1 MARLYEIRADY
12 DRETIVVYQA
22 YSNPI
27 ADAALAAQKFV
38 APFSFGRMT
47 WIKPS
52 FLWLMHRSNWG
63 QKAGQTRILAVR
75 ISRAGWERAL
85 SLGELTSPE
94 QRVYGSASEWEQ
106 KFRKAPVH
114 IQWDTERSSRGAALP
129 CFSIQ
134 VGLSRHIIREFV
146 DEWIVGIEDLTPR
159 VRKLNAIR
167 KGSSRSLK
175 RSLPVE
181 KVYPLPTELARKLLI
196 SC

>member
-1 MARLYEIRADY
+1 MASLYEIRADY
-12 DRETIVVYQA
+12 NRETIVVYQA
-22 YSNPI
+22 YAPQI

-63 QKAGQTRILAVR
+63 QKSGQTRILAVR

-85 SLGELTSPE
+85 SQGELTSPE

-106 KFRKAPVH
+106 KFRAAPVH

-134 VGLSRHIIREFV
+134 VGLSRQIIREFV
-146 DEWIVGIEDLTPR
+146 DEWIVGIEDLTPL

-167 KGSSRSLK
+167 TESSRSLK

-181 KVYPLPTELARKLLI
+181 KIYPLPKELARKLLI
-196 SC
+196 SR